1 MNVNLSELLLKTSER
16 ACGFKQRREQL
27 LTPEENAALTFA
39 IRNPAKAV
47 RDIVEA
53 LALAGFPCSRDTI
66 TKHRKGNCLECQTN
80 L

>member
-1 MNVNLSELLLKTSER
+1 M
-16 ACGFKQRREQL
+16 
-27 LTPEENAALTFA
+27 LTPEENEALTFA

-66 TKHRKGNCLECQTN
+66 TKHRKGNCLECLTN
-80 L
+80 S